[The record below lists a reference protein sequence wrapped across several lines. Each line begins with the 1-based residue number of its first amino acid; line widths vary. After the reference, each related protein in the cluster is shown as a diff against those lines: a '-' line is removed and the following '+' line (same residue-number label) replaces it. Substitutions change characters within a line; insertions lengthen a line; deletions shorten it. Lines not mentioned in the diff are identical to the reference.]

1 MSPAPART
9 SESQPASQSPEDHTP
24 DPMRWKALS
33 VCLVAGF
40 MTLLDVSIVNV
51 ALPSIASGLH
61 AGESSL
67 QWIVSGY
74 ALTFGL
80 LLVPAGRLGDAR
92 GRRPAFMWGLGL
104 FTLASVLC
112 GFAPNDGT
120 LIAARLVQG
129 AAGGVLTP
137 QVSGLIQQLFRGVE
151 RGKAFGLLGATIGLS
166 TAVGPL
172 LGGLIIQVFGAHDGW
187 RFVFFVN
194 LPIGIAA
201 LFLAMRFIPHVKTA
215 GRRESLDPVGVVLLG
230 LFVTAMLL
238 PFIEQQQWHSN
249 ARLLLFPAAAVL
261 GLAWLAWEIRYAK
274 RSEPVVDLT
283 LFKER
288 GYGLGSGIGLV
299 FFAGF
304 TGLFFIYTQ
313 YLQDG
318 LHYSA
323 LTAGIAVT
331 PFAIGSAAAAGF
343 GGRVVTKYGRPLVVI
358 GLVLVVV
365 GFIGSYIAAD
375 LVPGHNVGWAAAF
388 PLLIAGIGSGLVIT
402 PNVTLTLQDVP
413 VRRAG
418 IAGGV
423 LQTGQR
429 IGSAAGIAFTGS
441 VFYGAVRTS
450 HGDWALAF
458 RHGLWVITAFTAAAL
473 ALGVVDLITGRS
485 PAQEQA

>member
-1 MSPAPART
+1 VAVAGIGEAGHVTTPA
-9 SESQPASQSPEDHTP
+9 EEP
-24 DPMRWKALS
+24 DPRRWRALI

-40 MTLLDVSIVNV
+40 MALLDVSIVNV
-51 ALPSIASGLH
+51 ALPSISSGLH

-80 LLVPAGRLGDAR
+80 LLVPAGRVGDAR
-92 GRRPAFMWGLGL
+92 GRRPAFMWGLAL

-112 GFAPNDGT
+112 GLAPNDGT
-120 LIAARLVQG
+120 LIAARLLQG
-129 AAGGVLTP
+129 AAGGVLMP
-137 QVSGLIQQLFRGVE
+137 QMSGLIQQLFQGAE
-151 RGKAFGLLGATIGLS
+151 RGRAFGLLGASIGVS
-166 TAVGPL
+166 TAIGPL
-172 LGGLIIQVFGAHDGW
+172 LGGLIIQVFGAQEGW

-194 LPIGIAA
+194 LPIG
-201 LFLAMRFIPHVKTA
+201 LVTLVLAMRWIPHVRSTA
-215 GRRESLDPVGVVLLG
+215 RRESLDPVGVVLLG
-230 LFVTAMLL
+230 AAVTCLLL

-249 ARLLLFPAAAVL
+249 ARLLLFPAAAAL
-261 GLAWLAWEIRYAK
+261 GAAWLAWEISYVK
-274 RSEPVVDLT
+274 RSDPVVDLT
-283 LFKER
+283 LFRER
-288 GYGLGSGIGLV
+288 GYSIGAALGLA

-323 LTAGIAVT
+323 LQAGLAVT
-331 PFAIGSAAAAGF
+331 PFAVGSAAAAAL
-343 GGRVVTKYGRPLVVI
+343 GGRVVLRYGRSMVVL
-358 GLVLVVV
+358 GLALVVV
-365 GFIGSYIAAD
+365 GFLGSYVAAD
-375 LVPGHNVGWAAAF
+375 AVPGHNVGWAAAL
-388 PLLIAGIGSGLVIT
+388 PLLVAGVGCGLVIT
-402 PNVTLTLQDVP
+402 PNVTLTLQEVP

-441 VFYGAVRTS
+441 VFYAAVRNS

-458 RHGLWVITAFTAAAL
+458 RHGLWVITAFTVAAL
-473 ALGVVDLITGRS
+473 ALGVLDVALSRADAKT
-485 PAQEQA
+485 

>member
-1 MSPAPART
+1 MSTAPIAPA
-9 SESQPASQSPEDHTP
+9 QAEDYTP

-40 MTLLDVSIVNV
+40 MSLLDVSIVNV
-51 ALPSIASGLH
+51 ALPSIATGLH

-80 LLVPAGRLGDAR
+80 LLVPAGRIGDAR
-92 GRRPAFMWGLGL
+92 GRRPAFMWGLVL
-104 FTLASVLC
+104 FTVASLAC

-120 LIAARLVQG
+120 LIAARLLQG

-137 QVSGLIQQLFRGVE
+137 QVSGLIQQLFRGRE
-151 RGKAFGLLGATIGLS
+151 RAKAFGLLGASIGLS

-172 LGGLIIQVFGAHDGW
+172 LGGLIIQVFGADTGW

-194 LPIGIAA
+194 LPVGILA
-201 LFLAMRFIPHVKTA
+201 LFLALKLIPHVRAT
-215 GRRESLDPVGVVLLG
+215 GRRESLDPVGVLLLGGAVTCVLLP
-230 LFVTAMLL
+230 L
-238 PFIEQQQWHSN
+238 IEQEQWHSS

-261 GLAWLAWEIRYAK
+261 GLAWWAWEVEYTK
-274 RSEPVVDLT
+274 RSEPLVDLA
-283 LFKER
+283 LFREP
-288 GYGLGSGIGLV
+288 GYALGASIGVL

-313 YLQDG
+313 YLQIG

-323 LTAGIAVT
+323 LRAGTAAT
-331 PFAIGSAAAAGF
+331 PFAVGSAVAAAL
-343 GGRVVTKYGRPLVVI
+343 GGRLVTRYGRSLVVL
-358 GLVLVVV
+358 GLVLVVISFV
-365 GFIGSYIAAD
+365 GTYVAAD
-375 LVPGHNVGWAAAF
+375 QVPGVNVGWAAAF
-388 PLLIAGIGSGLVIT
+388 PLLIGGIGSGFVIT
-402 PNVTLTLQDVP
+402 PNVTLTLNEVP

-429 IGSAAGIAFTGS
+429 IGTAAGIAATGS

-458 RHGLWVITAFTAAAL
+458 RHGVWVITAFTVATLAL
-473 ALGVVDLITGRS
+473 ALTDLLTTSDRTLHS
-485 PAQEQA
+485 

>member
-1 MSPAPART
+1 MTTPL
-9 SESQPASQSPEDHTP
+9 EEP
-24 DPMRWKALS
+24 DPRRWRALII
-33 VCLVAGF
+33 CLVAGF
-40 MTLLDVSIVNV
+40 MALLDVSIVNV
-51 ALPSIASGLH
+51 AIPSISSGLH

-80 LLVPAGRLGDAR
+80 LLVPAGRIGDAR
-92 GRRPAFMWGLGL
+92 GRRPAFMVGLTL

-112 GFAPNDGT
+112 GISPNDGT
-120 LIAARLVQG
+120 LIAARLLQG

-137 QVSGLIQQLFRGVE
+137 QMSGLIQQLFSGAE
-151 RGKAFGLLGATIGLS
+151 RAKAFGLLGASIGLS

-194 LPIGIAA
+194 LPIGIVT
-201 LFLAMRFIPHVKTA
+201 LILAMRWIPHVRAT

-230 LFVTAMLL
+230 AAVTCVLL
-238 PFIEQQQWHSN
+238 PFIEQQQWDN
-249 ARLLLFPAAAVL
+249 RRLLLFPAAALLAV
-261 GLAWLAWEIRYAK
+261 AWLAWEVAYAK

-283 LFKER
+283 LFRDK
-288 GYGLGSGIGLV
+288 GYGLGATLAMV

-313 YLQDG
+313 YLQIG

-323 LTAGIAVT
+323 LDAGLAVT
-331 PFAIGSAAAAGF
+331 PFAIGAAAASAL
-343 GGRVVTKYGRPLVVI
+343 GGRVVLRYGRPLIVA
-358 GLVLVVV
+358 GLVLVVLGFV
-365 GFIGSYIAAD
+365 GCYVAAD
-375 LVPGHNVGWAAAF
+375 LVPGHHVGWATAL
-388 PLLIAGIGSGLVIT
+388 PLLVAGIGSGFVIT
-402 PNVTLTLQDVP
+402 PNVTLTLNEVP

-429 IGSAAGIAFTGS
+429 IGSAAGIAITGS
-441 VFYGAVRTS
+441 VFYAAVRNS

-473 ALGVVDLITGRS
+473 LLGVADIATSRRAVPVEAG
-485 PAQEQA
+485 

>member
-1 MSPAPART
+1 MTTAPAQT
-9 SESQPASQSPEDHTP
+9 SPPDSDYTP

-40 MTLLDVSIVNV
+40 MSLLDVSIVNV
-51 ALPSIASGLH
+51 ALPSIATGLK

-112 GFAPNDGT
+112 GLAPNDGT
-120 LIAARLVQG
+120 LIAARLLQG

-137 QVSGLIQQLFRGVE
+137 QVSGLIQQLFRGAE
-151 RGKAFGLLGATIGLS
+151 RGRAFGLLGATIGVS

-172 LGGLIIQVFGAHDGW
+172 LGGLIIQVFGSHNGW
-187 RFVFFVN
+187 RMVFFVN
-194 LPIGIAA
+194 LPIGIVA
-201 LFLAMRFIPHVKTA
+201 LFLALRLIPHVKAA

-230 LFVTAMLL
+230 LFVTAILL

-261 GLAWLAWEIRYAK
+261 FLAWLAWEVRYSK
-274 RSEPVVDLT
+274 RSQPVVDLA

-288 GYGLGSGIGLV
+288 GYGLGAALGLV

-323 LTAGIAVT
+323 LDAGFAVT
-331 PFAIGSAAAAGF
+331 PFAVGSAAAAGL
-343 GGRVVTKYGRPLVVI
+343 GGRIVTKYGRPLVVI

-375 LVPGHNVGWAAAF
+375 LVPGQNVGWAAAF
-388 PLLIAGIGSGLVIT
+388 PFLIAGIGSGFVIT
-402 PNVTLTLQDVP
+402 PNVTLTLQEVP

-441 VFYGAVRTS
+441 VFYAAVRTS

-458 RHGLWVITAFTAAAL
+458 RHGLWVITAFTVGAL
-473 ALGVVDLITGRS
+473 VLGVVDLATGS
-485 PAQEQA
+485 TPKPEQA

>member
-1 MSPAPART
+1 
-9 SESQPASQSPEDHTP
+9 
-24 DPMRWKALS
+24 MRWKALM

-40 MTLLDVSIVNV
+40 MSLLDVSIVNV
-51 ALPSIASGLH
+51 ALPSISSGLH

-80 LLVPAGRLGDAR
+80 LLVPAGRIGDAR

-104 FTLASVLC
+104 FVLASVLC
-112 GFAPNDGT
+112 GLAPNDGT
-120 LIAARLVQG
+120 LIAARLLQG

-137 QVSGLIQQLFRGVE
+137 QVSGLIQQLFRGAE
-151 RGKAFGLLGATIGLS
+151 RAKAFGLLGASIGVS

-172 LGGLIIQVFGAHDGW
+172 LGGLIIQVFGAHEGW

-194 LPIGIAA
+194 LPIGLAA
-201 LFLAMRFIPHVKTA
+201 LVLALRLIPHVRAT
-215 GRRESLDPVGVVLLG
+215 GRRESLDPVGVLLLG
-230 LFVTAMLL
+230 GFVTCVLL
-238 PFIEQQQWHSN
+238 PFIEQEQWHSN
-249 ARLLLFPAAAVL
+249 ARLLLFPLAAALFV
-261 GLAWLAWEIRYAK
+261 AWLLWEISYTK

-283 LFKER
+283 LFRER
-288 GYGLGSGIGLV
+288 GYGLGAGLGLI

-323 LTAGIAVT
+323 LKAGIAVT
-331 PFAIGSAAAAGF
+331 PFALGSAAAAAL
-343 GGRVVTKYGRPLVVI
+343 GGRMVMRYGRPLVVL

-365 GFIGSYIAAD
+365 GFVGSYVAAD
-375 LVPGHNVGWAAAF
+375 LVPGHNVGWAAALPF
-388 PLLIAGIGSGLVIT
+388 LVGGIGSGLVIT
-402 PNVTLTLQDVP
+402 PNVTLTLHEVP

-418 IAGGV
+418 TAGGV

-441 VFYGAVRTS
+441 VFYAAVRSS

-458 RHGLWVITAFTAAAL
+458 RHGLWVITAFTIAAL
-473 ALGVVDLITGRS
+473 ALGVVDLLTGRR
-485 PAQEQA
+485 PA

>member
-1 MSPAPART
+1 
-9 SESQPASQSPEDHTP
+9 
-24 DPMRWKALS
+24 MRWKALS

-40 MTLLDVSIVNV
+40 MSLLDVSIVNV
-51 ALPSIASGLH
+51 ALPSIAGGLH

-80 LLVPAGRLGDAR
+80 ILVPAGRFGDAR
-92 GRRPAFMWGLGL
+92 GRRTAFLWGLGL

-112 GFAPNDGT
+112 GLAPNDGT
-120 LIAARLVQG
+120 LITARLLQG
-129 AAGGVLTP
+129 AAGGILTP
-137 QVSGLIQQLFRGVE
+137 QVSGLIQQLFRGAE
-151 RGKAFGLLGATIGLS
+151 RGKAFGLLGASIGVS

-201 LFLAMRFIPHVKTA
+201 YFLAMRFVPHVKPS
-215 GRRESLDPVGVVLLG
+215 GRRESLDPVGVALLG
-230 LFVTAMLL
+230 AAVTCILL
-238 PFIEQQQWHSN
+238 PFIEQQQWDN
-249 ARLLLFPAAAVL
+249 RRLLLFPAAALL
-261 GLAWLAWEIRYAK
+261 GVAWLLWEIRYAK

-283 LFKER
+283 LFRER
-288 GYGLGSGIGLV
+288 GYGLGTGIGLV

-304 TGLFFIYTQ
+304 TGLFFIFTQ
-313 YLQDG
+313 YVQDG

-323 LTAGIAVT
+323 LDAGLAVT
-331 PFAIGSAAAAGF
+331 PFAVGSAAAAAL
-343 GGRVVTKYGRPLVVI
+343 GGRVVTKYGRPLVVG

-365 GFIGSYIAAD
+365 GFVGSYLAAD
-375 LVPGHNVGWAAAF
+375 MVPGHNVGWATAVPF
-388 PLLIAGIGSGLVIT
+388 LVAGIGSGLVIT
-402 PNVTLTLQDVP
+402 PNVTLTLQEVP

-441 VFYGAVRTS
+441 VFYAAVRTS

-458 RHGLWVITAFTAAAL
+458 RHGLWVITAFTIAAL
-473 ALGVVDLITGRS
+473 ALGIVDLVTGHRDVQ
-485 PAQEQA
+485 PAR

>member
-1 MSPAPART
+1 MSTAPIAPA
-9 SESQPASQSPEDHTP
+9 QAEDYTP

-40 MTLLDVSIVNV
+40 MSLLDVSIVNV
-51 ALPSIASGLH
+51 ALPSIATGLN

-80 LLVPAGRLGDAR
+80 LLVPAGRIGDAR
-92 GRRPAFMWGLGL
+92 GRRPAFMWGLVL
-104 FTLASVLC
+104 FTLASLAC

-120 LIAARLVQG
+120 LIAARLLQG

-137 QVSGLIQQLFRGVE
+137 QVSGLIQQLFRGRE
-151 RGKAFGLLGATIGLS
+151 RAKAFGLLGASIGLS

-172 LGGLIIQVFGAHDGW
+172 LGGLIIQVFGADTGW

-194 LPIGIAA
+194 LPVGILA
-201 LFLAMRFIPHVKTA
+201 LFLAAKLIPHVRAT
-215 GRRESLDPVGVVLLG
+215 GRRESLDPVGVLLLGGAVTCVLLP
-230 LFVTAMLL
+230 L
-238 PFIEQQQWHSN
+238 IEQEQWHSS
-249 ARLLLFPAAAVL
+249 ARLLLFPAAVAL
-261 GLAWLAWEIRYAK
+261 GLAWWAWEVQYTK
-274 RSEPVVDLT
+274 RSEPLVDLA
-283 LFKER
+283 LFREP
-288 GYGLGSGIGLV
+288 GYALGASIGVL

-313 YLQDG
+313 YLQIG

-323 LTAGIAVT
+323 LRAGAAAT
-331 PFAIGSAAAAGF
+331 PFAVGSAVAAAL
-343 GGRVVTKYGRPLVVI
+343 GGRLVTRYGRSLVVL
-358 GLVLVVV
+358 GLVLVVISFV
-365 GFIGSYIAAD
+365 GTYVAAD
-375 LVPGHNVGWAAAF
+375 QVPGVNVGWAAAF
-388 PLLIAGIGSGLVIT
+388 PLLIGGIGSGFVIT
-402 PNVTLTLQDVP
+402 PNVTLTLNEVP

-429 IGSAAGIAFTGS
+429 IGTAAGIAATGS

-458 RHGLWVITAFTAAAL
+458 RHGVWVITAFTVATLAL
-473 ALGVVDLITGRS
+473 ALTDLLTTSDRTMRS
-485 PAQEQA
+485 